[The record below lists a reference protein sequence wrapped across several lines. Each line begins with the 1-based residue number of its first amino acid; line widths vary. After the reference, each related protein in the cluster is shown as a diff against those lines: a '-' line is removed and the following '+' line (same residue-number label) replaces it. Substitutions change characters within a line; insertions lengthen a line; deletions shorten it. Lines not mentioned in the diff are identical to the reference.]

1 MTKPL
6 YPAEKYTYRV
16 VWSEDDQRYVGV
28 CTEFPSLTHLASS
41 HDEALDG
48 VIALVR
54 DAIVTMHKAKEEAP
68 APMSIR
74 RFRTDERTRPGR
86 VRKDQDR

>member
-1 MTKPL
+1 MKTKPL

-28 CTEFPSLTHLASS
+28 CTEFPSLSHLAAS

-48 VIALVR
+48 IIAVVR
-54 DAIVTMHKAKEEAP
+54 EVLAHMRISKEEMP
-68 APMSIR
+68 VPMTIR
-74 RFRTDERTRPGR
+74 QLRGGKGR
-86 VRKDQDR
+86 

>member
-1 MTKPL
+1 MKTTPL

-28 CTEFPSLTHLASS
+28 CTEFPSLSHLASS

-48 VIALVR
+48 VIGLVR
-54 DAIVTMHKAKEEAP
+54 SMLVDMRTSKEEP
-68 APMSIR
+68 PVPLTIR
-74 RFRTDERTRPGR
+74 RFRGG
-86 VRKDQDR
+86 QDR